1 MGLTRL
7 VIQRPII
14 LLVALAAL
22 FILGLKALSGMP
34 AELDPKVELPII
46 NVMTLYPGAGPE
58 EIERTVTRPIEDAVA
73 TVSRVSSVDSRSL
86 QDVSFVTV
94 RMRLGT
100 NIDAVAADIRARLD
114 GIRRDLPEDIEPPQ
128 LSKFDFNAKPVMV
141 LGVTANRPLQ
151 DVRRVVDEQIKPQ
164 LSAVPGIASVGVVGG
179 LRREVQIRINPDA
192 LAQNGLSLLDILRP
206 LQASSRSA
214 PAGSVAQ
221 GSRDI
226 TVRVEGEYA
235 SLDDIRNTPIPVAQ
249 NSAAQLQMLAGG
261 GMGGGQGARGSGTR
275 PAILRLSDFAEVK
288 DTIAE
293 REQITRVGQRESI
306 GLVLSRLTDANTVHV
321 ADGAEEALASLKQ
334 SLPGDFE
341 ISVLQDNSVRV
352 ADALEDIN
360 ATLILGAILAVLVV
374 FMFLHSLKDTLIVAL
389 AIPSCIVTTFIVMYF
404 AGFSMNQ
411 MTMLALSLS
420 VGILVDD
427 SILVLECIHRHR
439 AMGKSPAQ
447 AALDGRQEIGLADA
461 ANTFVDVVVFIPIAF
476 MGGIVGQFFKE
487 FGLTIAAA
495 TLTSLYVSF
504 TLTPMLAAHWYRAG
518 EPVEHRGPFARLF
531 NRSYESLETRYR
543 GALAWALRRRG
554 TVAVVGF
561 GALFAVGALAWQ
573 VLGFDFTPSVDRG
586 EVQVRLELPP
596 GASLQATDQVMR
608 RIEAEAAKVPEVVPA
623 RMLASV
629 GEILGGFGSTPDQ
642 GPQFGQLTLM
652 LQEKQSFV
660 DRLLHPGG
668 QAGRRTRSDEEV
680 AKDLRERLKKIAGGD
695 SATVSAMRGFTSAS
709 APVQIGLY
717 GEDLQEL
724 ERTSEAIRQRM
735 ASVPQ
740 IQNVDS
746 TLRRG
751 KPEIRVEFNR
761 RKAEDLYVT
770 PAELSG
776 LLRTA
781 IAGNTDLRYRDQD
794 ETVPIR
800 LMVQRSGQT
809 NPQRGSEA
817 LGNLL
822 VARRGPS
829 DVYVSDIADFRMS
842 SGPTKI
848 LRSKRMRRVL
858 LSAHLAGG
866 ATLGD
871 AQKAIQAAIRDVDMK
886 GVQLEWEGEVDE
898 MSESAVAM
906 TAALLLAIALSYLL
920 LAAVFNSLVLPF
932 AIMVSLPMAL
942 VGGLLGLI
950 YTGTSMN
957 IISMIGIVMLV
968 GLVSKNAIL
977 LVDYTNTLRRKGLT
991 REAALESA
999 GPVRLRPILMTTIST
1014 VLAMTPVALQIGRAS
1029 ELRSPMAIVVIGGL
1043 ILSTLLT
1050 LLVIPVMY
1058 TYFDDMTEGVL
1069 RAWGR
1074 LVPNRGVPPEPLP
1087 EQVAVGDAVP
1097 GHE

>member
-7 VIQRPII
+7 VIQRPIL
-14 LLVALAAL
+14 LLVVLAA
-22 FILGLKALSGMP
+22 IMVLGLRALSGMP
-34 AELDPKVELPII
+34 TELDPKVELPIL
-46 NVMTLYPGAGPE
+46 NVMTLYPGARPE
-58 EIERTVTRPIEDAVA
+58 EVERSVSRPIEDAVA
-73 TVSRVSSVDSRSL
+73 TVSSVTSVESRSL

-100 NIDAVAADIRARLD
+100 NIDAVAADIRSRLD
-114 GIRRDLPEDIEPPQ
+114 GIRRDLPQDIEPPQ
-128 LSKFDFNAKPVMV
+128 LAKFDFNARPVMV
-141 LGVTANRPLQ
+141 LGVTADRPLQ
-151 DVRRVVDEQIKPQ
+151 DVRKIVDEQIKPQ
-164 LSAVPGIASVGVVGG
+164 ISAVPGIASVGVVGG
-179 LRREVQIRINPDA
+179 LRREVQIRVNPDQ
-192 LAQNGLSLLDILRP
+192 LAQSGLSLLDLLRP

-214 PAGSVAQ
+214 PAGSVEQ

-226 TVRVEGEYA
+226 TIQVEGEYA
-235 SLDDIRNTPIPVAQ
+235 SLEEIRNTVIPVAQ
-249 NSAAQLQMLAGG
+249 NSSAQLQMLAGG
-261 GMGGGQGARGSGTR
+261 GMGMGGPQRGGTR
-275 PAILRLSDFAEVK
+275 PAPLRLRDFAEVK

-293 REQITRVGQRESI
+293 RDQITRVGQRESI
-306 GLVLSRLTDANTVHV
+306 GLVLSRLSDANTVRV
-321 ADGAEEALASLKQ
+321 AEGVKESLAALKG
-334 SLPGDFE
+334 SLPDDFR
-341 ISVLQDNSVRV
+341 ISILQDNSTRV

-374 FMFLHSLKDTLIVAL
+374 FVFLHSLKDTLIVAL
-389 AIPSCIVTTFIVMYF
+389 AIPVCIVATFIVMYF

-411 MTMLALSLS
+411 MTMLAMSLS

-439 AMGKSPAQ
+439 SMGKAPHE

-495 TLTSLYVSF
+495 TLASLYVSF
-504 TLTPMLAAHWYRAG
+504 TLTPTLAAHWYRVG
-518 EPVEHRGPFARLF
+518 EPVEHRGRFATAF
-531 NRSYESLETRYR
+531 NRLYERLETQYR
-543 GALAWALRRRG
+543 GALRWALRRRA
-554 TVAVVGF
+554 TVALIGF

-586 EVQVRLELPP
+586 EVQVRVELPP
-596 GASLQATDQVMR
+596 GSSLQATDEVVR
-608 RIEAEAAKVPEVVPA
+608 RIEAEAAKVPEVIA
-623 RMLASV
+623 ERTLASV
-629 GEILGGFGSTPDQ
+629 GEILGGFGSTPDR
-642 GPQFGQLTLM
+642 GPQFGQITLA
-652 LQEKQSFV
+652 LQEKQGLV
-660 DRLLHPGG
+660 EKLLHPGG

-680 AKDLRERLKKIAGGD
+680 AADLRARLKRIPGGE

-709 APVQIGLY
+709 APVSIGLY
-717 GEDLQEL
+717 GRDLDRL
-724 ERTSEAIRQRM
+724 ERVAEEIRQRM
-735 ASVPQ
+735 LTVRA

-746 TLRRG
+746 TLRQG
-751 KPEIRVEFNR
+751 APELRVAFNR
-761 RKAEDLYVT
+761 QKAEDLYVT

-776 LLRTA
+776 VLRTA
-781 IAGNTDLRYRDQD
+781 IAGNTDLRYRDRD

-800 LMVQRSGQT
+800 LMVQRAGRS
-809 NPQRGSEA
+809 NPERGAEA

-822 VARRGPS
+822 VARRGPT
-829 DVYVSDIADFRMS
+829 DVYVSDVADFKME

-848 LRSKRMRRVL
+848 LRSRRMRRVL
-858 LSAHLAGG
+858 LTAHLAGG
-866 ATLGD
+866 ASLGE
-871 AQKAIQAAIRDVDMK
+871 AQKAISSAIADVDLR
-886 GVQLEWEGEVDE
+886 GVDLRWEGEVDE

-920 LAAVFNSLVLPF
+920 LAAVFNSLVMPL

-950 YTGTSMN
+950 YTGTTMN

-977 LVDYTNTLRRKGLT
+977 LVDYTNTLRHKGLS

-1058 TYFDDMTEGVL
+1058 TYFDDLTQGIL
-1069 RAWGR
+1069 RGWGR
-1074 LVPNRGVPPEPLP
+1074 LFPARATPDAAPEPRVGGA
-1087 EQVAVGDAVP
+1087 VAPRD
-1097 GHE
+1097 